1 MQKNFTLEEV
11 NLGDNLYGSS
21 TTLLSKHILQSIY
34 IGMLLLPDL
43 SKSQGPSV
51 YRIACINTRLYI
63 TIAGLASMHGMVAT
77 TWAGQSDN
85 VLVGEYQHLE
95 FSIRNLQPIKWKIC
109 CLLQEIWKNP
119 AIPSENWWWWNMQA
133 WSPSDPNARQKE
145 WQLIIKFCIGGM
157 QL

>member
-95 FSIRNLQPIKWKIC
+95 FSIRNLQPIK
-109 CLLQEIWKNP
+109 
-119 AIPSENWWWWNMQA
+119 
-133 WSPSDPNARQKE
+133 
-145 WQLIIKFCIGGM
+145 
-157 QL
+157 